1 MEVSFYGNEENQGTM
16 SAVKQLKQKM
26 TLDFAN
32 SSSTK
37 KEKAG
42 AAGLLASPDL
52 NMLKLASPELERM
65 IIAQNGMVTTTPT
78 PTQFLCPKYVTEEQ
92 DAYAR
97 GFVDALAELYKK
109 EMPADEAMALA
120 QTKVSEAV
128 PSGMIPLSNGTTLTT
143 LQPVSTQQQ
152 PTQVTSANAFT
163 TANGLPPMSQT
174 QTIDISSL
182 PVNSMS
188 SQMIQVKEE
197 PQTVPSLGS
206 APISPID
213 MDSQERIKLDR
224 KRERNR
230 MAARKC
236 RTRKLERIAR
246 LEERVAQ
253 LKGEN
258 TDLSTTATSL
268 RDQVA
273 RLKKQIMEH
282 VNSGCQVMMNTQ
294 NLL

>member
-1 MEVSFYGNEENQGTM
+1 MNCYDVNLRSQVRTCILCIFCGD
-16 SAVKQLKQKM
+16 S
-26 TLDFAN
+26 
-32 SSSTK
+32 
-37 KEKAG
+37 
-42 AAGLLASPDL
+42 GLTNVFNYS
-52 NMLKLASPELERM
+52 
-65 IIAQNGMVTTTPT
+65 GMVTTTPT

-109 EMPADEAMALA
+109 EMPAEEAQMLA
-120 QTKVSEAV
+120 QSQVASAV
-128 PSGMIPLSNGTTLTT
+128 PNGNVIVPNTSTTTLTT

-152 PTQVTSANAFT
+152 PAQVPSTNAFT
-163 TANGLPPMSQT
+163 TASSGLPAMSQT
-174 QTIDISSL
+174 QTIDTSSL
-182 PVNSMS
+182 PGYSMS
-188 SQMIQVKEE
+188 NQLSQIKEE
-197 PQTVPSLGS
+197 PQTVPCMSMTP
-206 APISPID
+206 PISPID
-213 MDSQERIKLDR
+213 MDTQERIKLDR

-230 MAARKC
+230 QAARKC

-246 LEERVAQ
+246 LEDRVAQ

-258 TDLSTTATSL
+258 NDLSNTATSL

-282 VNSGCQVMMNTQ
+282 VNSGCQVMMSQ